1 MEKKTREELAEEL
14 HMNVKTMRES
24 RRYVENLEI
33 IAGNLGDDAEKFE
46 KILDKLSRNK
56 KEKLSNSQIAAI
68 AKLLPDMQRTIC
80 EKIVQRPQNAKTI
93 VNTYLDTNVRTTI
106 EIPASVNDWL
116 SDCASVYGMSKGK
129 YIAKMLTNLY
139 ERENEENGE

>member
-1 MEKKTREELAEEL
+1 MEKKTREELAKEL

-80 EKIVQRPQNAKTI
+80 EKIVQHPQNAKTI